1 MTSPPKVATPWT
13 AVAVAVL
20 PPPANVPP
28 LRVSVTVEESPVTV
42 LPGAASTATATGAGR
57 GARRRRGGEPTTP
70 LPGCCV
76 KASFA
81 GVWIVNELD
90 VALVRLPSVAVRV

>member
-1 MTSPPKVATPWT
+1 
-13 AVAVAVL
+13 
-20 PPPANVPP
+20 VPL

-42 LPGAASTATATGAGR
+42 LPPASSTATATGGVR
-57 GARRRRGGEPTTP
+57 GEPTTP

-76 KASFA
+76 KASCV